1 MDQLNNRITKEV
13 NHKDFIIIVELL
25 AIVQVLSVDEGFGY
39 FSLCLEKK
47 ILWAVT
53 KLKK

>member
-13 NHKDFIIIVELL
+13 NHTDFIIIVELL
-25 AIVQVLSVDEGFGY
+25 AIMQVLSVEGFGY